1 MATKAELEKQ
11 LAAVR
16 NLDAETTAFAGVVE
30 ALEPLNP
37 RYGAR
42 SVVRE
47 RVSRV
52 LRYAGERF
60 GVELY
65 AIDHEDE

>member
-11 LAAVR
+11 LETVR
-16 NLDAETTAFAGVVE
+16 NLDEETAALAGVVE

-37 RYGAR
+37 RWGAKAL
-42 SVVRE
+42 VRE

-65 AIDHEDE
+65 ALGEADE